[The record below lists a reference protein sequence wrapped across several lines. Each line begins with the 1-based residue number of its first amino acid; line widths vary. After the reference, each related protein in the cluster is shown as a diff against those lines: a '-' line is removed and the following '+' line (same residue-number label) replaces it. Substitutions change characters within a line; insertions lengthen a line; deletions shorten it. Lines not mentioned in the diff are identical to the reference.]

1 MKQILSKIGL
11 RLRSLR
17 QSSQKTQE
25 FMAAEC
31 RQHGFAIS
39 REKLAKYEIGMTQVP
54 VRFVPII
61 AHVLKVQITDLLP
74 PIGDEDEPKSTSP
87 QVKIRNL
94 SGPRIRFFRKKQKWT
109 QHKLA
114 AVLKEMGVLM
124 TRDIIAS
131 VEMQRTR
138 VRDYQLVLFAKAL
151 QIPLESL
158 FPDKTDFAD
167 YANFF
172 SSRHHL
178 KSPLPFND
186 TKNHSAKNRLSK

>member
-1 MKQILSKIGL
+1 MKQIPSKIGL

-17 QSSQKTQE
+17 QSHQKTQE
-25 FMAAEC
+25 FLAAEC
-31 RQHGFAIS
+31 RQHGFAIT

-61 AHVLKVQITDLLP
+61 AHVLKVEITDLLP
-74 PIGDEDEPKSTSP
+74 PIGDEDEPKSTP
-87 QVKIRNL
+87 LQAKIRNL

-158 FPDKTDFAD
+158 FPDEADFAD
-167 YANFF
+167 YTNFF
-172 SSRHHL
+172 SAHQDI

-186 TKNHSAKNRLSK
+186 TKNHSVKIRLSK